1 MPAMSFGQGGG
12 GFGGPGGQ
20 GQGSGFGPPGSG
32 GPAPDW
38 GALADSAAAERRR
51 KRRLF
56 TIVGGALATVVI
68 AGAVAAAVVTTSGG
82 DDDPSGSASKNQISG
97 AESES
102 GKGDPTFSSV
112 APPPD
117 PRKLISSAD
126 TDPAPLTVDSFFPN
140 AKITVDGHDYDRRAT
155 DSTDKCAS
163 AASTALAKVLKA
175 NGCERLLRA
184 TYTRGDTAV
193 TVGVAVFDNDG
204 PAGRAA
210 EQAVGNLESLP
221 GKGVPEF
228 CRATACRLTTNTL
241 GRYAYFTIAG
251 YADGKA
257 VTAKDRATKEAV
269 QDTGWY
275 VYRRIMDRGREQ
287 SLKSTEQ

>member
-1 MPAMSFGQGGG
+1 MPAMSFGQGGY
-12 GFGGPGGQ
+12 GGPGGQ

-51 KRRLF
+51 KRRLL

-82 DDDPSGSASKNQISG
+82 DDDPSSSASKDRISG
-97 AESES
+97 AGSESE
-102 GKGDPTFSSV
+102 KGDPSFSSV

-117 PRKLISSAD
+117 PKEFIASAD
-126 TDPAPLTVDSFFPN
+126 KDTAPLTVDSFFPN
-140 AKITVDGHDYDRRAT
+140 AKITVSGHTYERRAT
-155 DSTDKCAS
+155 HSTRECAS
-163 AASTALAKVLKA
+163 AASTKLGKVLTA
-175 NGCERLLRA
+175 NGCDRLIRA
-184 TYTRGDTAV
+184 TFTRDGSAV
-193 TVGVAVFDNDG
+193 TVGVAAFADEG

-210 EQAVGNLESLP
+210 EQATGNLESLS

-228 CRATACRLTTNTL
+228 CRATACRLTSNTL

-251 YADGKA
+251 YADGRA
-257 VTAKDRATKEAV
+257 VTADDAATSEAV
-269 QDTGWY
+269 RDTGAY
-275 VYRRIMDRGREQ
+275 VYRRIMDRGREAA
-287 SLKSTEQ
+287 LKSTEQ